1 MNKNYTYII
10 ASIPA
15 LDPSFKPSEG
25 SVKSSVEWIVS
36 QLDGKDAET
45 AAFLMDGFSTDKLD
59 KSFYEKAFKSHI
71 PFIKNY
77 FGADLRLRNAKVRFL
92 NNRLGRPADTDII
105 EIENAPQADDSNRIN
120 AIFTGDDLLARE
132 RAIDDFL
139 WTTADELTLFK
150 WFKFENV
157 LAIIVKLMIIE
168 RWLALDEHKGREL
181 LSWHLILK
189 IRGTYGKIEFN
200 TLK

>member
-15 LDPSFKPSEG
+15 LDPSFKPSDG
-25 SVKSSVEWIVS
+25 SVKSTVEWIIS
-36 QLDGKDAET
+36 QLDGKDAEA
-45 AAFLMDGFSTDKLD
+45 AAFVTDGFSTDKLD
-59 KSFYEKAFKSHI
+59 RSFYEKAFNSRV
-71 PFIKNY
+71 PFIKDY

-92 NNRLGRPADTDII
+92 NDRLGRPAGTDII
-105 EIENAPQADDSNRIN
+105 EIDNAPQADDSNRIN
-120 AIFTGDDLLARE
+120 AIFTGEDLLVRE

-139 WTTADELTLFK
+139 WATADELTLFK
-150 WFKFENV
+150 WFKLENV

-181 LSWHLILK
+181 LWRLI
-189 IRGTYGKIEFN
+189 INVRGTYGKIEFN